1 MSLNDGLG
9 FLGLRNPT
17 GGTLISNR
25 NRCQMRELLAPQPR
39 HSSRREIAKKIAKKC
54 HGIRLF
60 RDTPRSENDTLRMRT
75 KLAFFSI
82 CHAREISQ

>member
-1 MSLNDGLG
+1 
-9 FLGLRNPT
+9 
-17 GGTLISNR
+17 
-25 NRCQMRELLAPQPR
+25 MRELLAPLPR
-39 HSSRREIAKKIAKKC
+39 HSIRRENAKKIAKKC

-82 CHAREISQ
+82 CHA

>member
-1 MSLNDGLG
+1 MCLNDGLG
-9 FLGLRNPT
+9 FLGFRNPT
-17 GGTLISNR
+17 AGTLISNR
-25 NRCQMRELLAPQPR
+25 NRCQMDELLAPQLR
-39 HSSRREIAKKIAKKC
+39 HSSRPGMAKKIAKKC

-82 CHAREISQ
+82 CHA

>member
-1 MSLNDGLG
+1 MD
-9 FLGLRNPT
+9 
-17 GGTLISNR
+17 
-25 NRCQMRELLAPQPR
+25 ELLAPQLR

-60 RDTPRSENDTLRMRT
+60 RDTPRSENDTLRVRT

-82 CHAREISQ
+82 CHA

>member
-1 MSLNDGLG
+1 MCLNDGLG

-25 NRCQMRELLAPQPR
+25 NRCQMRELIAPLPR
-39 HSSRREIAKKIAKKC
+39 HSIRRENAKKIAKKC

-60 RDTPRSENDTLRMRT
+60 RDTPRSKNDTLQMRT
-75 KLAFFSI
+75 KLSFFSI
-82 CHAREISQ
+82 CHA